1 MTDAAF
7 LVALAIV
14 AGVLSLDETA
24 AFQVMLSQPLVAAFV
39 AGFVLGDVQLG
50 LVVGATLQLVWIG
63 VLPVGAAPFPDA
75 ALAGVVG
82 VGVASFLSPGVVG
95 GWGVAAGV
103 LAAMAAGAVGQ
114 RAIAL
119 VRRRNV
125 RHADIARA
133 AAERAS
139 AGGVYRAVALG
150 LVTRFA
156 AGTVLAA
163 IFLGAALL
171 LRVWVWPPPPAGTF
185 QTGLWAAP
193 LAAAGVAA
201 AARSKVEWVLAG
213 AGFALGA
220 VVTSVG

>member
-1 MTDAAF
+1 MTEATF
-7 LVALAIV
+7 LLALAVV
-14 AGVLSLDETA
+14 AGLLSLDETA
-24 AFQVMLSQPLVAAFV
+24 AFQLMLSQPLVAAFV
-39 AGFVLGDVQLG
+39 AGFIVRDVQMG
-50 LVVGATLQLVWIG
+50 LVIGAALQLVWIG

-82 VGVASFLSPGVVG
+82 VGVAWVLSPGVVG
-95 GWGVAAGV
+95 GWGIAAGV
-103 LAAMAAGAVGQ
+103 LAAMAAGALGQ

-119 VRRRNV
+119 VRRRNIV
-125 RHADIARA
+125 HADKARA
-133 AAERAS
+133 AADRAS

-150 LVTRFA
+150 LATRFA

-163 IFLGAALL
+163 VFLGAALL
-171 LRVWVWPPPPAGTF
+171 LRAWVWPPPAAGAF

-213 AGFALGA
+213 AGFTLGA